1 MNISELRALETRYT
15 DDLREEIQFW
25 LEHGVDHELGGFI
38 CGLKHDGTKLAT
50 NK

>member
-1 MNISELRALETRYT
+1 MDISELQALEKRYT
-15 DDLREEIQFW
+15 KDLREEMKFW
-25 LEHGVDHELGGFI
+25 MDHGVDHELGGFI